1 MTLDELKEEWSRDS
15 TIDEIELG
23 TAAINCSKLHSKY
36 LTELINAKSLQNKIF
51 FELIKIESLKSKYF
65 RGELT
70 TPELKE
76 LGWDQWAFRTLKS
89 DIPALIQSD
98 DDYQKIAR
106 REQYMKNMIYFLESV
121 LGEIKNRNFAIRA
134 AIDFAKMRA
143 GN

>member
-36 LTELINAKSLQNKIF
+36 LNFLIHAKALQSKIF
-51 FELIKIESLKSKYF
+51 FELIKIESLKNKYF

-70 TPELKE
+70 SAELKE
-76 LGWDQWAFRTLKS
+76 LGWDQWAFKTLKA
-89 DIPALIQSD
+89 DIPSLIQSD
-98 DDYQKIAR
+98 DDYQKVAK
-106 REQYMKNMIYFLESV
+106 REQYLKLQIYFLESV
-121 LGEIKNRNFAIRA
+121 MGEIKNRNFSIRA